1 MTTTYTWSVLSM
13 STLPLVDGETDV
25 VVNAQWLL
33 TGIDGET
40 SAAIGG
46 NSQFVL
52 EQGGGFTP
60 YADLT
65 EAEVIGWIQSGL
77 GESGVYSMEMCV
89 QGQINSI
96 LNPPVSPE
104 AQPLPW

>member
-1 MTTTYTWSVLSM
+1 M
-13 STLPLVDGETDV
+13 STQWIIEQMWVKPQEDGKTDV

-33 TGIDGET
+33 TGVDGET
-40 SAAIGG
+40 TATIGG

-52 EQGGGFTP
+52 EQGSGFTP

-65 EAEVIGWIQSGL
+65 EDQVIGWIQSGL

>member
-13 STLPLVDGETDV
+13 STLPAVEGQVDV
-25 VVNAQWLL
+25 VVSAQWLL
-33 TGIDGET
+33 TGVDGET
-40 SAAIGG
+40 TASIGG
-46 NSQFVL
+46 NSKFVL
-52 EQGGGFTP
+52 EQGSGFTP
-60 YADLT
+60 YSELT
-65 EAEVIGWIQSGL
+65 EAEVIGWIQSVL
-77 GESGVYSMEMCV
+77 GASGVYSMEMCV